1 MPDGPGFQTRI
12 GIGLESTWKTG
23 VAPTELISFK
33 SEGMKKEI
41 ARIQNAILDGKA
53 SRLADDAGI
62 NNYGGPI
69 PCELTY
75 QDLDMMFALFFG
87 ANATVSDDGT
97 YYTRRFTYV
106 DKLAKSGTIVIDK
119 IVTGWNWL
127 GSKISKF
134 ELSGSAS
141 DGTIDVTFD
150 VLSGLLQKSTNYQAT
165 VQGLSLSGAP
175 KLTFDDLTFR
185 IGDQAD
191 DLAAGDDIKP
201 TSISISADRK
211 PSPDHVN
218 DRDPLEAS
226 EEDRPE
232 FTMKFGLPKYEDDT
246 FPDFGDAD
254 TKLQATIDFVS
265 GSYQYLFEFPELK
278 ITSPPPIN
286 ISGAGKIPVEVELM
300 GFRNSST
307 VIMTSITDPVRVTTI
322 NKRSALP
329 LG

>member
-12 GIGLESTWKTG
+12 GIGLEGTWKTA

-87 ANATVSDDGT
+87 ANAAVSDDGI
-97 YYTRRFTYV
+97 YYTRRFSYV
-106 DKLAKSGTIVIDK
+106 DKVAKSGTIVIDK
-119 IVTGWNWL
+119 IVTGWNFL

-134 ELSGSAS
+134 ELSSSAS
-141 DGTIDVTFD
+141 DGTVDVTFE
-150 VLSGLLQKSTNYQAT
+150 VISGILQRATAYQAT

-175 KLTFDDLTFR
+175 KVTFDDLTLR
-185 IGDQAD
+185 IGDQVDA
-191 DLAAGDDIKP
+191 LGSGDDIKP
-201 TSISISADRK
+201 TSISISGDRK
-211 PSPDHVN
+211 LTVDHVN
-218 DRDPLEAS
+218 DRDPLEAT
-226 EEDRPE
+226 EDDRPE
-232 FTMKFGLPKYEDDT
+232 FTFKFGLDRYKDDT

-254 TKLQATIDFVS
+254 TKLQTTIDFVS
-265 GSYQYLFEFPELK
+265 GPYQYLFEIPELK

-286 ISGAGKIPVEVELM
+286 VSGAGKIPVEVEAM
-300 GFRNSST
+300 AYRNSST
-307 VIMTSITDPVRVTTI
+307 VIMTDITDAIRTTTI